1 MVQKIN
7 LDINKLD
14 WLAIAR
20 VMAPILAP
28 IILSVIWIV
37 LARNNKTV
45 DWLSNVFALA
55 EITPAIDLN
64 LPSGVVL
71 GSFYNSA
78 KEIEPAVKQVVEFV
92 KDLKEDVAEVEIGL
106 EKDVEKLKKDPLQ
119 TLWDWFTF
127 DIRKTEEFKERQRQ

>member
-1 MVQKIN
+1 
-7 LDINKLD
+7 
-14 WLAIAR
+14 
-20 VMAPILAP
+20 
-28 IILSVIWIV
+28 
-37 LARNNKTV
+37 
-45 DWLSNVFALA
+45 LA